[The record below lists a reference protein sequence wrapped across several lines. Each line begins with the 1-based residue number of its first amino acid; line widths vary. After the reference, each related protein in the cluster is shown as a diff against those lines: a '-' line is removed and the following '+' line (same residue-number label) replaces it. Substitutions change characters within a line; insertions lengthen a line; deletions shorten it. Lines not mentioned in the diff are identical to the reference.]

1 MSIQKQ
7 EGKLPFEE
15 KLDKNQNYQNLVGGF
30 VTAVYKSLNMPSQG
44 EQQAHLGLRRESLT
58 APDYS
63 HIRHP
68 GMD

>member
-15 KLDKNQNYQNLVGGF
+15 KLDYQNVVGGF
-30 VTAVYKSLNMPSQG
+30 MTAVHKSLNTPSQG
-44 EQQAHLGLRRESLT
+44 EQQAHLGLGRESLT